1 MSRRTTMDQN
11 LLQEIFDDQPC
22 PETVVTVTPR
32 RRCVCVLSGQNKYRR
47 VHLVTQQIAR
57 AVSDMST
64 VQFHHHLSQL
74 EKFADILSRGKE
86 YNITE
91 MTQGCGILFNLSFNT
106 LIFVKFKHHESFPK
120 HFNFKD

>member
-1 MSRRTTMDQN
+1 MDQN
-11 LLQEIFDDQPC
+11 LLQELFDNQPC

-32 RRCVCVLSGQNKYRR
+32 RQCVRVLSEQNKYRC
-47 VHLVTQQIAR
+47 VHLVTQQIAI